1 MARVSPAGAIARH
14 TLLIVLAAATL
25 VPLFWT
31 FSSSLRQTTSLFEF
45 TTPLGWRTFI
55 ASPVTWD
62 HYRYVFTQGGLARAM
77 GNSVFVSTAT
87 AVLAALV
94 NGLAG
99 FAFAKYRFPGRD
111 VLFSAVL
118 ITFMVPFEAIVIPLF
133 LTVNRLGWLNTYQAL
148 IAPAVADGLSI
159 FLFRQFFQAL
169 PDELLDAARVDG
181 ASALTVFARVI
192 TPLSM
197 PAFVT
202 AAIMTFLF
210 QWEAFFW
217 PLVATSGPQLQV
229 VQVNVSLAI
238 TQEQTYWGHLF
249 ASATIASLVPMAV
262 FLVLQRYYV
271 QGIAAAGLR

>member
-1 MARVSPAGAIARH
+1 MRASPA
-14 TLLIVLAAATL
+14 AAARYGLCSVVAAAILTPL
-25 VPLFWT
+25 VWT

-55 ASPVTWD
+55 PSPVTWE
-62 HYRYVFTQGGLARAM
+62 HYRYVLAQGGLARAM
-77 GNSVFVSTAT
+77 ANSCAVGAAT
-87 AVLAALV
+87 AVLGGAV

-111 VLFSAVL
+111 VLFAAVL
-118 ITFMVPFEAIVIPLF
+118 VTFMVPFEAIVIPLF
-133 LTVNRLGWLNTYQAL
+133 LIVNRLGWLNTYQAL
-148 IAPAVADGLSI
+148 VAPAVADGLSI
-159 FLFRQFFQAL
+159 FMFRQFFQAL

-181 ASALTVFARVI
+181 APALTIFARVVA
-192 TPLSM
+192 PLSV
-197 PAFVT
+197 PAFATV
-202 AAIMTFLF
+202 AIMTFLS

-249 ASATIASLVPMAV
+249 ASATLASLVPMAV
-262 FLVLQRYYV
+262 FLALQRYYV
-271 QGIAAAGLR
+271 QGVAAAGLL

>member
-1 MARVSPAGAIARH
+1 MRTSPA
-14 TLLIVLAAATL
+14 AAAARYGLCSL
-25 VPLFWT
+25 VAAAILTPLVWT

-55 ASPVTWD
+55 PSPVTWE
-62 HYRYVFTQGGLARAM
+62 HYRYVFTQGGLARALA
-77 GNSVFVSTAT
+77 NSFFVSATT
-87 AVLAALV
+87 AVLGGAV

-111 VLFSAVL
+111 ALFAAVL
-118 ITFMVPFEAIVIPLF
+118 VTFMVPFETIVIPLF
-133 LTVNRLGWLNTYQAL
+133 LTINRLGWLNTYQAL

-181 ASALTVFARVI
+181 APALTVFARVVA
-192 TPLSM
+192 PLSV
-197 PAFVT
+197 PAFATV
-202 AAIMTFLF
+202 AIMAFLS

-262 FLVLQRYYV
+262 FLALQRYYV

>member
-1 MARVSPAGAIARH
+1 MARFLPAAAVTRYM
-14 TLLIVLAAATL
+14 LLIVVAAATL
-25 VPLFWT
+25 VPLLWT
-31 FSSSLRQTTSLFEF
+31 FSSSLRPTTSLFEF
-45 TTPLGWRTFI
+45 TIPLGWRTFI
-55 ASPVTWD
+55 AWPVTWD
-62 HYRYVFTQGGLARAM
+62 HYRYVFTQGGLGRAM

-87 AVLAALV
+87 ALLAALV

-111 VLFSAVL
+111 VLFAAIL

-133 LTVNRLGWLNTYQAL
+133 LTVNHLGWLNTYQAL
-148 IAPAVADGLSI
+148 IAPGVADGLSI

-181 ASALTVFARVI
+181 ASVLTLFVRLVA
-192 TPLSM
+192 PLSM
-197 PAFVT
+197 PAFITV
-202 AAIMTFLF
+202 AIMTFLF

-217 PLVATSGPQLQV
+217 PLVATSGSQLQV

-262 FLVLQRYYV
+262 FLLLQRYYV

>member
-1 MARVSPAGAIARH
+1 MTRARAPAEAARYLALSAVAILILTPLMW
-14 TLLIVLAAATL
+14 TL
-25 VPLFWT
+25 
-31 FSSSLRQTTSLFEF
+31 SSSLRQTASVFEF
-45 TTPLGWRTFI
+45 TSPLGWQTFV
-55 ASPVTWD
+55 PVTFTLD
-62 HYRYVFTQGGLARAM
+62 HYRYVLGQGGLLRALL
-77 GNSVFVSTAT
+77 NSIFVSTAT
-87 AVLAALV
+87 VVLGVLV

-111 VLFSAVL
+111 VLFAAVL

-159 FLFRQFFQAL
+159 FVFRQFFQGL

-181 ASALTVFARVI
+181 ASPLVVFARVVA
-192 TPLSM
+192 PLSV
-197 PAFVT
+197 PVFVT
-202 AAIMTFLF
+202 VALMTFLF

-229 VQVNVSLAI
+229 VQVNVSLAV

-249 ASATIASLVPMAV
+249 ASATVASLVPMLL
-262 FLVLQRYYV
+262 FLGLQRSYV
-271 QGIAAAGLR
+271 QGIAAAGMR

>member
-1 MARVSPAGAIARH
+1 MTRLRPSVEAARYL
-14 TLLIVLAAATL
+14 TLGGVVLVILTPL
-25 VPLFWT
+25 VWT
-31 FSSSLRQTTSLFEF
+31 VSSSLRQTASVFEF
-45 TTPLGWRTFI
+45 TTPFGWRTFVP
-55 ASPVTWD
+55 ATFTLD
-62 HYRYVFTQGGLARAM
+62 HYRYVLGPGGLTLALRTSM
-77 GNSVFVSTAT
+77 FVSTAT
-87 AVLAALV
+87 VMLGALV

-111 VLFSAVL
+111 ALFAAVL
-118 ITFMVPFEAIVIPLF
+118 ITFMVPFEAIVIPLY

-181 ASALTVFARVI
+181 ASPLTLFARVVA
-192 TPLSM
+192 PLSV

-202 AAIMTFLF
+202 VALMTFLF

-229 VQVNVSLAI
+229 VQVNVSQAV

-249 ASATIASLVPMAV
+249 ASATVASLVPMLL
-262 FLVLQRYYV
+262 FLGLQRHYV
-271 QGIAAAGLR
+271 RGIAAAGLR